1 MSEYPILDRIDDPRQ
16 LVALS
21 YPELK
26 QLAAEIRQKLL
37 DTVAETGGHLSSNLG
52 VVELTI
58 ALHRIFESPKDKIV
72 WDVGH
77 QGYVHKLLTGRRDRF
92 NTLRQL
98 GGISGF
104 LVREE
109 SPHDAFGAG
118 HAGTSISAAL
128 GMAVAR
134 DLKGESHHVAAVIG
148 DGSLTAGMA
157 LEAMNQAGH
166 LGTRLIVILN
176 DNEMSIAHNV
186 GAISRALNQIRVDPR
201 YHRAKEEVDQV
212 VQRLPKGED
221 ARDAVRRVLH
231 GVKALVLP
239 NLIWEELGFTFV
251 GAVDGHNI
259 VALEEALQRAKAYRG
274 PCLIHVLTQ
283 KGHGYGPAEE
293 DSVRWHGVAPNG
305 SAKKKAPTYTQVFGQ
320 TLTREMRSNQKV
332 VAITAAMPDGTG
344 LGDAAKVFPS
354 RVFDVGIAEQHG
366 VTFAAGL
373 AADGV
378 LPVVAIYSTFLQRAY
393 DQVIHD
399 VCLQKLPVLFALDR
413 AGIVG
418 DDGKTHQG
426 IFDLSYLRC
435 VPDLVVAA
443 PRNENELQHLVHTGI
458 SYIASGKGAFAIR
471 YPRGAGT
478 GEPMDVELRVLPVG
492 KGELLRQGGDLAI
505 VAIGS
510 AVSQALEAA
519 ELLAKRGISA
529 GVVDARYA
537 KPLDEGLI
545 VEIARSCGR
554 VMTIEENVIAGG
566 FGAAVLEML
575 SSHHL
580 SEVQVET
587 VGLPDEFVEHGAP
600 ALLRGKL
607 GLTGDAI
614 ANRAV
619 EAFSLAGSAV
629 AIPLFQV

>member
-1 MSEYPILDRIDDPRQ
+1 LSDNQILDRIDGPRQ
-16 LVALS
+16 LTALS

-26 QLAAEIRQKLL
+26 QLAAEIRKKLL
-37 DTVAETGGHLSSNLG
+37 DTVAETGGHVSSNLG

-58 ALHRIFESPKDKIV
+58 ALHRIFESPTDKIV

-104 LVREE
+104 LVRGE

-118 HAGTSISAAL
+118 HAGTSVSAAL

-134 DLKGESHHVAAVIG
+134 DLKGEGYHVAAVIG

-157 LEAMNQAGH
+157 LEAMNHAGH

-221 ARDAVRRVLH
+221 ARVAVRRVLH

-239 NLIWEELGFTFV
+239 NLLWEELGFTFV

-259 VALEEALQRAKAYRG
+259 AALEEALQRAKMYKG

-283 KGHGYGPAEE
+283 KGHGFGPAEE
-293 DSVRWHGVAPNG
+293 DSTRWHGIAPNG

-320 TLTREMRSNQKV
+320 TLVREMQANKRV

-344 LGDAAKVFPS
+344 LTEAAKAFPS
-354 RVFDVGIAEQHG
+354 RVFDVGIAEQHA

-373 AADGV
+373 AANGS

-393 DQVIHD
+393 DQLIHD
-399 VCLQKLPVLFALDR
+399 VCIQKLPVLFALDR

-435 VPDLVVAA
+435 VPELVVAA
-443 PRNENELQHLVHTGI
+443 PRNENELRHLVHTGI
-458 SYIASGKGAFAIR
+458 LHITAGKGPFAVR

-478 GEPMDVELRVLPVG
+478 GEPMEDELRLLPVG

-505 VAIGS
+505 LAIGW
-510 AVSQALEAA
+510 AVGQALEAA
-519 ELLAKRGISA
+519 DLLADQGIQTA
-529 GVVDARYA
+529 VVDARYL
-537 KPLDEGLI
+537 KPLDEDLI
-545 VEIARSCGR
+545 LEIASRCRR
-554 VMTIEENVIAGG
+554 VVTIEENVITGG
-566 FGAAVLEML
+566 FGAAVLELL
-575 SSHHL
+575 SGHHIDG
-580 SEVQVET
+580 VQVEV
-587 VGLPDEFVEHGAP
+587 VGIADEFVEHGAP
-600 ALLRGKL
+600 SLLREKY
-607 GLTGDAI
+607 GLTGA
-614 ANRAV
+614 AVAKRAV
-619 EAFSLAGSAV
+619 DVFSLARTALV
-629 AIPLFQV
+629 IQ

>member
-1 MSEYPILDRIDDPRQ
+1 MSEYPILDHIDTPRQ
-16 LVALS
+16 LAALS

-37 DTVAETGGHLSSNLG
+37 DTVAETGGHVSSNLG

-58 ALHRIFESPKDKIV
+58 ALHRIFESPRDKIV

-77 QGYVHKLLTGRRDRF
+77 QGYVHKLLTGRRERF
-92 NTLRQL
+92 NTLRQF

-118 HAGTSISAAL
+118 HAGTSVSAAL

-134 DLKGESHHVAAVIG
+134 DLRGENYHVAAIIG
-148 DGSLTAGMA
+148 DGSLTAGMS
-157 LEAMNQAGH
+157 LEAMNHAGH

-186 GAISRALNQIRVDPR
+186 GAISRALNQLRVDPR
-201 YHRAKEEVDQV
+201 YHRAKEEVDQM
-212 VQRLPKGED
+212 VQRLPRGED
-221 ARDAVRRVLH
+221 AREAVRRVLH

-239 NLIWEELGFTFV
+239 NLLWEELGFTFV
-251 GAVDGHNI
+251 GAVNGHNI
-259 VALEEALQRAKAYRG
+259 AAVEEALQRAKAYRG

-305 SAKKKAPTYTQVFGQ
+305 SAKKKAPTYTKVFGQ
-320 TLTREMRSNQKV
+320 TLVSEMRTNERV

-344 LGDAAKVFPS
+344 LNDATEAFPN
-354 RVFDVGIAEQHG
+354 RVFDVGIAEQHA

-373 AADGV
+373 AANGA

-399 VCLQKLPVLFALDR
+399 VCIQKLPVVLALDR

-435 VPDLVVAA
+435 VPEIVVAA
-443 PRNENELQHLVHTGI
+443 PRNENELQHLIHTGI
-458 SYIASGKGAFAIR
+458 SHIAAGKGPFAVR

-478 GEPMDVELRVLPVG
+478 GEHMDKQLRVLPVG
-492 KGELLRQGGDLAI
+492 KGELLRQGDDLALL
-505 VAIGS
+505 AIGS
-510 AVSQALEAA
+510 AVGHALEAA
-519 ELLAKRGISA
+519 DLLADQGIRA
-529 GVVDARYA
+529 AVVDARYL
-537 KPLDEGLI
+537 KPLDSELI
-545 VEIARSCGR
+545 LEVASRCGR
-554 VMTIEENVIAGG
+554 VITIEENVVAGG
-566 FGAAVLEML
+566 FGEAVLEML
-575 SSHHL
+575 ASHQL
-580 SEVQVET
+580 AGVKVEV

-600 ALLRGKL
+600 SLLREKY
-607 GLTGDAI
+607 GLSGAAI
-614 ANRAV
+614 AKRAV
-619 EAFSLAGSAV
+619 EAFSLSRT
-629 AIPLFQV
+629 PLVIR

>member
-1 MSEYPILDRIDDPRQ
+1 MSDNQILDRIDGPRQ
-16 LVALS
+16 LTALS

-26 QLAAEIRQKLL
+26 QLAAEIRKKLL
-37 DTVAETGGHLSSNLG
+37 DTVAETGGHVSSNLG

-58 ALHRIFESPKDKIV
+58 ALHRIFESPTDKIV

-104 LVREE
+104 LVRGE

-118 HAGTSISAAL
+118 HAGTSVSAAL

-134 DLKGESHHVAAVIG
+134 DLKGEGYHVAAVIG

-157 LEAMNQAGH
+157 LEAMNHAGH

-221 ARDAVRRVLH
+221 ARVAVRRVLH

-239 NLIWEELGFTFV
+239 NLLWEELGFTFV

-259 VALEEALQRAKAYRG
+259 AALEEALQRAKMYKG

-283 KGHGYGPAEE
+283 KGHGFGPAEE
-293 DSVRWHGVAPNG
+293 DSTRWHGIAPNG

-320 TLTREMRSNQKV
+320 TLVREMQANKRV

-344 LGDAAKVFPS
+344 LTEAAKAFPS
-354 RVFDVGIAEQHG
+354 RVFDVGIAEQHA

-373 AADGV
+373 AANGS

-393 DQVIHD
+393 DQLIHD
-399 VCLQKLPVLFALDR
+399 VCIQKLPVLFALDR

-435 VPDLVVAA
+435 VPELVVAA
-443 PRNENELQHLVHTGI
+443 PRNENELRHLVHTGI
-458 SYIASGKGAFAIR
+458 LHITAGKGPFAVR

-478 GEPMDVELRVLPVG
+478 GEPMEDELRLLPVG

-505 VAIGS
+505 LAIGW
-510 AVSQALEAA
+510 AVGQALEAA
-519 ELLAKRGISA
+519 DLLADQGIQTA
-529 GVVDARYA
+529 VVDARYL
-537 KPLDEGLI
+537 KPLDEDLI
-545 VEIARSCGR
+545 LEIASRCRR
-554 VMTIEENVIAGG
+554 VVTIEENVITGG
-566 FGAAVLEML
+566 FGAAVLELL
-575 SSHHL
+575 SGHHIDG
-580 SEVQVET
+580 VQVEV
-587 VGLPDEFVEHGAP
+587 VGIADEFVEHGAP
-600 ALLRGKL
+600 SLLREKY
-607 GLTGDAI
+607 GLTGA
-614 ANRAV
+614 AVAKRAV
-619 EAFSLAGSAV
+619 DVFSLARTALV
-629 AIPLFQV
+629 IQ

>member
-1 MSEYPILDRIDDPRQ
+1 MSEYPILDQIDDPRQ
-16 LVALS
+16 LAALS

-37 DTVAETGGHLSSNLG
+37 DTVAETGGHVSSNLG

-118 HAGTSISAAL
+118 HAGTSVSAAL

-134 DLKGESHHVAAVIG
+134 DLKGESYHVAAIIG

-157 LEAMNQAGH
+157 LEAMNHAGH
-166 LGTRLIVILN
+166 LGTRLIVVLN

-186 GAISRALNQIRVDPR
+186 GAISRALNQLRVDPR
-201 YHRAKEEVDQV
+201 YHRAKQEVDQV

-221 ARDAVRRVLH
+221 AREAVRRVLH

-259 VALEEALQRAKAYRG
+259 VALEEALQRAKAYKG

-293 DSVRWHGVAPNG
+293 DSVRWHGIAPNG
-305 SAKKKAPTYTQVFGQ
+305 SAKKKAPTYTQVFGRA
-320 TLTREMRSNQKV
+320 LTKEMRCNQRV

-344 LGDAAKVFPS
+344 LNDAAKVFPA
-354 RVFDVGIAEQHG
+354 RVFDVGIAEQHA

-373 AADGV
+373 AADGA

-435 VPDLVVAA
+435 VPELVVAA
-443 PRNENELQHLVHTGI
+443 PRNENELQHLIHTGI
-458 SYIASGKGAFAIR
+458 SHIASGKGPFAIR

-478 GEPMDVELRVLPVG
+478 GEPLDETPRTIPVG
-492 KGELLRQGGDLAI
+492 KGELLRQGDDLAM

-510 AVSQALEAA
+510 AVGQAVAAA
-519 ELLAKRGISA
+519 ELLSGQGIHA
-529 GVVDARYA
+529 TVVDARFA
-537 KPLDEGLI
+537 KPLDEDLI
-545 VEIARSCGR
+545 TEVARRCGR
-554 VMTIEENVIAGG
+554 VLTVEENVITGG

-575 SSHHL
+575 ASHHL
-580 SEVQVET
+580 SGVQVEM
-587 VGLPDEFVEHGAP
+587 VGLPDEFVEHGTP
-600 ALLRGKL
+600 TLLREKL
-607 GLTGDAI
+607 GLTGAAVAKRAI
-614 ANRAV
+614 
-619 EAFSLAGSAV
+619 EAFSLAKASV
-629 AIPLFQV
+629 AMPLS

>member
-1 MSEYPILDRIDDPRQ
+1 LSDNQILDRIDGPRQ
-16 LVALS
+16 LTALS

-26 QLAAEIRQKLL
+26 QLAAEIRKKLL
-37 DTVAETGGHLSSNLG
+37 DTVAETGGHVSSNLG

-58 ALHRIFESPKDKIV
+58 ALHRIFESPTDKIV

-104 LVREE
+104 LVRGE

-118 HAGTSISAAL
+118 HAGTSVSAAL

-134 DLKGESHHVAAVIG
+134 DLKGEGYHVAAVIG

-157 LEAMNQAGH
+157 LEAMNHAGH

-221 ARDAVRRVLH
+221 ARVAVRRVLH

-239 NLIWEELGFTFV
+239 NLLWEELGFTFV

-259 VALEEALQRAKAYRG
+259 AALEEALQRAKMYKG

-283 KGHGYGPAEE
+283 KGHGFGPAEE
-293 DSVRWHGVAPNG
+293 DSTRWHGIAPNG

-320 TLTREMRSNQKV
+320 TLVREMQANKRV

-344 LGDAAKVFPS
+344 LTEAAKAFPS
-354 RVFDVGIAEQHG
+354 RVFDVGIAEQHA

-373 AADGV
+373 AANGS

-393 DQVIHD
+393 DQLIHD
-399 VCLQKLPVLFALDR
+399 VCIQKLPVLFALDR

-435 VPDLVVAA
+435 VPELVVAA
-443 PRNENELQHLVHTGI
+443 PRNENELRHLVHTGI
-458 SYIASGKGAFAIR
+458 LHITAGKGPFAVR

-478 GEPMDVELRVLPVG
+478 GEPMEDELRLLPVG

-505 VAIGS
+505 LAIGW
-510 AVSQALEAA
+510 AVGQALEAA
-519 ELLAKRGISA
+519 DLLANQGIQTA
-529 GVVDARYA
+529 VVDARYL
-537 KPLDEGLI
+537 KPLDEDLI
-545 VEIARSCGR
+545 LEIASRCRR
-554 VMTIEENVIAGG
+554 VVTIEENVITGG
-566 FGAAVLEML
+566 FGAAVLELL
-575 SSHHL
+575 SGHHIDG
-580 SEVQVET
+580 VQVEV
-587 VGLPDEFVEHGAP
+587 VGIADEFVEHGAP
-600 ALLRGKL
+600 SLLREKY
-607 GLTGDAI
+607 GLTGA
-614 ANRAV
+614 AVAKRAV
-619 EAFSLAGSAV
+619 DVFSLARTALV
-629 AIPLFQV
+629 IQ

>member
-1 MSEYPILDRIDDPRQ
+1 LSDNQILDRIDGPRQ
-16 LVALS
+16 LTALS

-26 QLAAEIRQKLL
+26 QLAAEIRKKLL
-37 DTVAETGGHLSSNLG
+37 DTVAETGGHVSSNLG

-58 ALHRIFESPKDKIV
+58 ALHRIFESPTDKIV

-104 LVREE
+104 LVRGE

-118 HAGTSISAAL
+118 HAGTSVSAAL

-134 DLKGESHHVAAVIG
+134 DLKGEGYHVAAVIG

-157 LEAMNQAGH
+157 LEAMNHAGH

-221 ARDAVRRVLH
+221 ARVAVRRVLH

-239 NLIWEELGFTFV
+239 NLLWEELGFTFV

-259 VALEEALQRAKAYRG
+259 AALEEALQRAKMYKG

-283 KGHGYGPAEE
+283 KGHGFGPAEE
-293 DSVRWHGVAPNG
+293 DSTRWHGIAPNG

-320 TLTREMRSNQKV
+320 TLVREMQANKRV

-344 LGDAAKVFPS
+344 LTEAAKAFPS
-354 RVFDVGIAEQHG
+354 RVFDVGIAEQHA

-373 AADGV
+373 AANGS

-393 DQVIHD
+393 DQLIHD
-399 VCLQKLPVLFALDR
+399 VCIQKLPVLFALDR

-435 VPDLVVAA
+435 VPELVVAA
-443 PRNENELQHLVHTGI
+443 PRNENELRHLVHTGI
-458 SYIASGKGAFAIR
+458 LHINAGKGPFAVR

-478 GEPMDVELRVLPVG
+478 GEPMEDELRLLPVG

-505 VAIGS
+505 LAIGW
-510 AVSQALEAA
+510 AVGQALEAA
-519 ELLAKRGISA
+519 DLLADQGIQTA
-529 GVVDARYA
+529 VVDARYL
-537 KPLDEGLI
+537 KPLDEDLI
-545 VEIARSCGR
+545 LEIASRCRR
-554 VMTIEENVIAGG
+554 VVTIEENVITGG
-566 FGAAVLEML
+566 FGAAVLELL
-575 SSHHL
+575 SGHHIDG
-580 SEVQVET
+580 VQVEV
-587 VGLPDEFVEHGAP
+587 VGIADEFVEHGAP
-600 ALLRGKL
+600 SLLREKY
-607 GLTGDAI
+607 GLTGA
-614 ANRAV
+614 AVAKRAV
-619 EAFSLAGSAV
+619 DVFSLARTALV
-629 AIPLFQV
+629 IQ